1 MKKKI
6 VLFTLLTCLISVLVM
21 GCGTSND
28 SSSTSKESSSTE
40 STETP
45 STEPSVELTI
55 SAAASLKEAMADLE
69 PIFKESNPNISLVFN
84 FGASGSLQQQIE
96 QGAPADLFISAGQSQ
111 MKALADKDLILSD
124 TQKNLVKNDLVLVGP
139 KDTTITGVSDLN
151 SDKVQKIAVG
161 EPSSV
166 PAGKYAD
173 EVFTKLGI
181 KDDIQSK
188 LVFAKD
194 VKEVLAWSTSGNA
207 DVGFVYLSDALSSDS
222 AKIIETVSE
231 DLHSPITYPVGV
243 IKSTKNPDV
252 AKKFEDFLFTDK
264 AKEIFEKYG
273 YKAI

>member
-28 SSSTSKESSSTE
+28 SSSTSKESSSTK
-40 STETP
+40 SAETP
-45 STEPSVELTI
+45 STEPSAELTI
-55 SAAASLKEAMADLE
+55 SAAASLKEAMAELE
-69 PIFKESNPNISLVFN
+69 PIFKEANPNISLVFN

-111 MKALADKDLILSD
+111 MKALAEKDLILDS
-124 TQKNLVKNDLVLVGP
+124 TQKDLVKNELVLVGP
-139 KDTTITGVSDLN
+139 KDTTINGLDDLKT
-151 SDKVQKIAVG
+151 DKVTKIASG
-161 EPSSV
+161 EPTSV

-207 DVGFVYLSDALSSDS
+207 DVGFVYLSDALSNNS

-243 IKSTKNPDV
+243 IKSTKNPDA

-273 YKAI
+273 YKAV